1 MYDWKTTMSHS
12 TYNRLW
18 SEAHKELNC
27 LLAQE
32 LPKEPH
38 RPEKD
43 RVVFFQRLVT
53 LYVHYIQIFR
63 QLEEAY
69 DQIIHPQKRRV
80 IRPVLEGV
88 MGRILELK
96 NEMVEKEFS
105 EYHYMDDIVQ
115 DLKLTPE
122 DLEIPIPRYFIRER
136 SKVLQERD
144 AMFAT
149 VLNQM
154 KPMDKPE
161 PPVVRMMTLERAVKI
176 IQVSERARQGRLR
189 AKFMREINKSSER
202 QKKEHEEMTTNQ
214 AAVTIQKVPYA
225 VTVWRGYAQ
234 RKKTKKLWEEEM
246 IFLGMAMDPKLSYP
260 SPMTLTVQNNEANRR
275 IRQEDHEE
283 DYQKSIGSVI
293 YQLREVEGPEI
304 KEAMK
309 NQIRQWFLECRDATG
324 SFPDY
329 PEEEDGGSAILFAD
343 KTPEQLAEELAAK
356 EEEDA
361 NKKQKGKEEVKEKGK
376 KNKGKVQDEEEE
388 PGLKMLPSAY
398 LEDLERGHKTFAAVW
413 QNRNETK
420 NYGQRHETEL
430 IKEEKRK
437 EIEVEIRKQVDELMR
452 QELANWK
459 LAVDKEKIGKSK
471 GAAKKK
477 KASKNGKRK
486 KKDKDLTVDRTI
498 ESLFKELVEQELLKK
513 PNSVKLQDY
522 LGDYSYLGTTL
533 RQSDIEPMPSLSDVR
548 QVVALYAVLPLGSQ
562 TVHEKVPLVK
572 SMLLAGPSGVGKK
585 MLVHAICQETGANLF
600 DLSPLNVAGK
610 YPGKSG
616 LQMML
621 HMVFKVARLMQPSV
635 IWIGDAEKMFYKKV
649 PKDEK
654 ELDPKRLKKDLPKI
668 LKSIRGEDCVLVVG
682 TTNDPHSA
690 DLKSLCKFYNKIIL
704 IPRPDYASRY
714 VMWKEL
720 IKKNGGE
727 PTNNLDLSSLAK
739 ISDGYTPGHMV
750 QVVNSVL
757 TERRIQQ
764 LAKRPLTAAEFV
776 TPLARIDPVFQEEE
790 AALKVNKYK
799 CLTGTLR
806 RPLARRGLRLPL
818 VKMVMKTY
826 QKKMGKVARR
836 KEKNNNLIV
845 NVTKQYFNSLPL
857 VINI

>member
-1 MYDWKTTMSHS
+1 MSHS

-202 QKKEHEEMTTNQ
+202 QKKEHEAITSNQ
-214 AAVTIQKVPYA
+214 AAVTIQK
-225 VTVWRGYAQ
+225 VWRGYAQ

-246 IFLGMAMDPKLSYP
+246 IFLGMAMDPKRSYP
-260 SPMTLTVQNNEANRR
+260 SPLTLIVQNNEANRR

-309 NQIRQWFLECRDATG
+309 DQIRQWFLECRDATG

-329 PEEEDGGSAILFAD
+329 PEEEDGGSALLFAD

-413 QNRNETK
+413 QNRNESK
-420 NYGQRHETEL
+420 NFSQRHETEL

-477 KASKNGKRK
+477 KALKNGKRK
-486 KKDKDLTVDRTI
+486 KKDKDLTADRTI

-790 AALKVNKYK
+790 AALKNWYAK
-799 CLTGTLR
+799 T
-806 RPLARRGLRLPL
+806 PLGKKR
-818 VKMVMKTY
+818 VKAALGKDGDEDVPTKDGKGG
-826 QKKMGKVARR
+826 KKKGK
-836 KEKNNNLIV
+836 K
-845 NVTKQYFNSLPL
+845 
-857 VINI
+857 